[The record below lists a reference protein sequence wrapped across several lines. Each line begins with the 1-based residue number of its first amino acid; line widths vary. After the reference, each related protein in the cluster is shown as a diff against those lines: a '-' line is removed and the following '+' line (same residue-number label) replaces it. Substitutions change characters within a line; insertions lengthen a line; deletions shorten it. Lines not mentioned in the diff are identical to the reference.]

1 MNRLPCGVYVLTHH
15 HELDD
20 DTLFRDVAAAIDGG
34 AAMIQYRDKSGD
46 RERQRRQAGR
56 LVNLCRQHGVPLI
69 INDDPDLCL
78 AVGADGLHVGREDGD
93 LAATR
98 ERLGRDV
105 ILGVS
110 CYNEPDRAEAAT
122 RAGADYLAFGSV
134 FPSPTKPD
142 AVHAPLSLLAEAS
155 RRHRR
160 PVCAIGGIT
169 VENIS
174 RVAETGASLAA
185 VIGAVWEGDPQANV
199 ARLSDGFSRG
209 KSSR

>member
-15 HELDD
+15 HDHDD
-20 DTLFRDVAAAIDGG
+20 DILVRDVAAAIAGG
-34 AAMIQYRDKSGD
+34 AAMVQYRDKSGD
-46 RERQRRQAGR
+46 RERQRRQAAR
-56 LVNLCRQHGVPLI
+56 LVALCRDHGVPLI

-78 AVGADGLHVGREDGD
+78 AVGADGVHVGRDDGD
-93 LAATR
+93 IAATR
-98 ERLGRDV
+98 ERLGPDV

-110 CYNEPDRAEAAT
+110 CYNEPARAGAAT

-142 AVHAPLSLLAEAS
+142 AVHAPLSLLADAT
-155 RRHRR
+155 RQHRR

-169 VENIS
+169 AGNIT
-174 RVAETGASLAA
+174 RVAEAGASLAA

-209 KSSR
+209 KP

>member
-1 MNRLPCGVYVLTHH
+1 MSGLPRGVYVLTHH

-20 DTLFRDVAAAIDGG
+20 DTLFRDVAAAIAGG

-46 RERQRRQAGR
+46 RARQRRQAGG
-56 LVNLCRQHGVPLI
+56 LVDLCRQHGVPLV

-93 LAATR
+93 IAATR

-110 CYNEPDRAEAAT
+110 CYNELDRAEAAV

-142 AVHAPLSLLAEAS
+142 AVHAPLPLLADTA
-155 RRHRR
+155 RQHRR

-169 VENIS
+169 TENIA
-174 RVAETGASLAA
+174 RVAEAGASLAA
-185 VIGAVWEGDPQANV
+185 VIGAVWDGDPHANV
-199 ARLSDGFSRG
+199 TRLNDGFSRG